1 MEKKKGG
8 EGQTHRRAKGCTE
21 ERTNRRISF
30 WCDTKG
36 RSMGLGST
44 PTHRWPGSSP
54 GGGFEPV
61 LPPRSSAGAW
71 LGSLDDHW
79 TQSFVLRRARSWW
92 WRIRRETAVSA
103 ASLLSILTKRVTEE
117 RALALP
123 SRPPRSA
130 GLQAQ
135 EGFLSG
141 ARGAG

>member
-71 LGSLDDHW
+71 LGSRPQLGSE
-79 TQSFVLRRARSWW
+79 QSAPG
-92 WRIRRETAVSA
+92 TASA
-103 ASLLSILTKRVTEE
+103 DSPAGQTPGSSL
-117 RALALP
+117 
-123 SRPPRSA
+123 
-130 GLQAQ
+130 
-135 EGFLSG
+135 
-141 ARGAG
+141 